1 MTQILVPGLSC
12 AETYGAVKSGVL
24 VDGRDFYKAVYEAC
38 CRAQR
43 TILMTGWQF
52 ASKVQLV
59 RGEDATRCELPTKF
73 VDFLRALCD
82 QRPELEIYLLAWDAS
97 AVFTF
102 EREPLQRLK
111 FQINGHERIHWKM
124 DNKHPRGASHHQKLI
139 AVDRAIAFVGGMDV
153 CNSRWDD
160 RHHEAD
166 QELRCSYGRRYAPY
180 HDVQAY
186 VTGEPVDQLRTW
198 FCERWQLATGK
209 CIELPDVPRSEI
221 AIEPSFDVDAP
232 TVALTRTWPR
242 MKDPPTTPIREI
254 YELHVRAI
262 AAAERVIYFENQ
274 YLSSDEIADALERRM
289 VASSDPPLEIVF
301 VLPSQS
307 AGFKERIS
315 IGVYQAKLLE
325 RLGKVAARTGHHFG
339 VYYSATRGKQ
349 GEVPVFIHAKVLAV
363 DDRFLLVSSANT
375 SNRSMGFDTEL
386 GIAWEAPAATA
397 SLHAARL
404 DLMREHCGLSADEAR
419 TLLADPR
426 DLVARLDELARA
438 KSHRLRIHKR
448 NVDEKPGRL
457 LAALLPKK
465 TPFDPDDPQSF
476 DEALPEPAAL
486 LDRVFREPYMLVRQR
501 IRQWRASL
509 QSKRQLGAGR

>member
-1 MTQILVPGLSC
+1 MVPGLSC
-12 AETYGAVKSGVL
+12 AEMFPDTRSGVL
-24 VDGRDFYKAVYEAC
+24 VDGRTFYKAVYEAC
-38 CRAQR
+38 CQAEH

-52 ASKVQLV
+52 ASKVELV
-59 RGEDATRCELPTKF
+59 RGDDATTCELPTTF
-73 VDFLRALCD
+73 VDFLRALCEKKP
-82 QRPELEIYLLAWDAS
+82 QLHIYLLAWDSS

-111 FQINGHERIHWKM
+111 FQLRGHERIHWKM

-139 AVDRAIAFVGGMDV
+139 VVDRAIAFVGGMDV

-160 RHHEAD
+160 RDHSAD
-166 QELRCSYGRRYAPY
+166 SNVRCEGRRRYTPY

-186 VTGEPVDQLRTW
+186 VTGAPVDTLRRW
-198 FCERWQLATGK
+198 FCDRWQLATREDL
-209 CIELPDVPRSEI
+209 CLAEVPQSDVTIRPT
-221 AIEPSFDVDAP
+221 FDVTAP

-242 MKDPPTTPIREI
+242 MQDPPAAPIREL

-262 AAAERVIYFENQ
+262 AQAERVIYFENQ

-289 VASSDPPLEIVF
+289 LASSDPPLEIVF

-325 RLGKVAARTGHHFG
+325 RLGEVAARTGHHLG
-339 VYYSATRGKQ
+339 VYYSCACGQK

-386 GIAWEAPAATA
+386 GLAWEAPQPTA
-397 SLHAARL
+397 SLRRARV
-404 DLMREHCGLSADEAR
+404 DLMAEHAGLDADEATAR
-419 TLLADPR
+419 LADPTN
-426 DLVARLDELARA
+426 LVPRLDELAQA
-438 KSHRLRIHKR
+438 KHHKLRIHKR

-457 LAALLPKK
+457 LSWLIPEK

-476 DEALPEPAAL
+476 NEALPEPSAW
-486 LDRVFREPYMLVRQR
+486 LDRVFREPYMIVKRAVRYHGG
-501 IRQWRASL
+501 RARRHRL
-509 QSKRQLGAGR
+509 RGADRS